1 MKKLCILSLF
11 FLFAGLQ
18 LKAQADKVTGIWLT
32 ENKNSQVE
40 IYKNASGKY
49 EGKLVWLKEPLD
61 ENGKTK
67 TDKDNPE
74 SSLRSRPLKGITLLK
89 DFGYKSSSK
98 EWVDGTI
105 YDPESGKTYSAYMWF
120 DGNNTLKI
128 KGYVMGMRFMGR
140 TTTWTRES
148 RVRN

>member
-1 MKKLCILSLF
+1 MKKICILSLF
-11 FLFAGLQ
+11 LLFAGLQ
-18 LKAQADKVTGIWLT
+18 LKAQADKVVGIWLT

-40 IYKNASGKY
+40 IYKNSSGKY

-61 ENGKTK
+61 ENGKVK
-67 TDKDNPE
+67 TDKDNPDR
-74 SSLRSRPLKGITLLK
+74 SLRSRPLKGITLLQN
-89 DFGYKSSSK
+89 FEYKGSSS

-128 KGYVMGMRFMGR
+128 KGYVMGMRFLGR
-140 TTTWTRES
+140 STAWTRES
-148 RVRN
+148 RV